1 MRLVNKHV
9 IPGNKGKIFGTNAS
23 CDRHMEKIKA
33 SISQVDGVVDVVL
46 KKEVFPKEF
55 IVFTS
60 KLVKVLTIKN
70 AVNKVGLHALPKSA
84 FPFFLQ

>member
-1 MRLVNKHV
+1 M
-9 IPGNKGKIFGTNAS
+9 I
-23 CDRHMEKIKA
+23 E
-33 SISQVDGVVDVVL
+33 VVL

-55 IVFTS
+55 TVLTN
-60 KLVKVLTIKN
+60 KLVKVLTITK